1 MTDTQVYQLFTA
13 CFATAFVAT
22 LFALA
27 VVTLCPVIY

>member
-1 MTDTQVYQLFTA
+1 MTDAQIYRLFTA

-27 VVTLCPVIY
+27 VITLCPVIY